1 MWSAPVGDGAKRYR
15 GVWLVSGLVMLIGA
29 HVSTAGG
36 LPKTIERGIERDCD
50 AIQIFHQSPR
60 MWRPTAYSDEDFAA
74 FREAMEASPI
84 KAVLIHA
91 VYLVNPA
98 SKEREIRR
106 KSLASLK
113 QALRVGDGIGA
124 AGVVLHA
131 GARKGE
137 PHGPSVKRSGKVI
150 REALESSERC
160 PILLE
165 NTAGTN
171 GPLGKN
177 FDELAELVE
186 AAGGGK
192 RLGTC
197 IDCCHLFAAGFDI
210 STPEALKLV
219 MEEHDAKVGAER
231 LVCVHVNDSKVP
243 FGANRD
249 HHANL
254 GEGEL
259 GRKGLRVFLSEPRFE
274 DLPALIETAGPDG
287 HGPDRKEVRTAK
299 RLRREGL
306 KRRGTKA

>member
-1 MWSAPVGDGAKRYR
+1 
-15 GVWLVSGLVMLIGA
+15 MLIGA

-36 LPKTIERGIERDCD
+36 LPNTIERGIERDCD

-60 MWRPTAYSDEDFAA
+60 MWRPTAYSDEDLLA
-74 FREAMEASPI
+74 FREAMENSPI
-84 KAVLIHA
+84 EAVVIHA
-91 VYLVNPA
+91 VYLINAA

-113 QALRVGDGIGA
+113 QALWVGDGIGA

-137 PHGPSVKRSGKVI
+137 PHAPSVKRAGKVI

-160 PILLE
+160 PVLLE
-165 NTAGTN
+165 NTAGTQ
-171 GPLGKN
+171 GPLGKK
-177 FDELAELVE
+177 FDELGELIE
-186 AAGGGK
+186 PAGGGK
-192 RLGTC
+192 LLGTC
-197 IDCCHLFAAGFDI
+197 LDCCHLFAAGFDI
-210 STPEALKLV
+210 STPEALEV
-219 MEEHDAKVGAER
+219 VIEEHDAKVGAKR

-306 KRRGTKA
+306 KRRDTKS

>member
-1 MWSAPVGDGAKRYR
+1 VGDGAKRYR

-36 LPKTIERGIERDCD
+36 LPKAIERGIERDCD

-60 MWRPTAYSDEDFAA
+60 MWRPTAYSDEDFAG

-186 AAGGGK
+186 AVGGGK